1 MGGLVTSKPS
11 KISLLQF
18 CTMSTFHMAQTLLM
32 ETVLLEE
39 KKLQYSHID
48 SIENNDS
55 IFVLVA

>member
-1 MGGLVTSKPS
+1 MDFGFDGRVGDF
-11 KISLLQF
+11 Q
-18 CTMSTFHMAQTLLM
+18 TFQNIIIATLLM